1 MYFKSVRGKE
11 KNMKKNIYRL
21 ILAIILLFAHQTTV
35 LAQYVLLEADKQYEL
50 YNFKKAIDLYELA
63 YKKKPTLHAAERLA
77 QAYSYQNNYK
87 QAESWYAI
95 AAGIP
100 NTNPENVLHYAKA
113 LQQNS
118 KYAEAKAQYQKYSEL
133 NKTVDLRQQN
143 IWILSCDS
151 AGLWMKNPTKVTITN
166 EKILNTAQSDWG
178 AAVYGKSI
186 VFSSDRGNT
195 SADKVSGNR
204 PFLKFDGAKK
214 PDRVVYGWTGNHY
227 LRLYEKDENQDSIL
241 SFNLNA
247 NTDYHVGPAS
257 FSKDGN
263 EVFFT
268 LSKIPKKPVY
278 VNGKLATVNVGIY
291 SSKKDAD
298 GKWISPIPFKYNK
311 VDDYSVGDPFITAD
325 GNSLYFVSNMPN
337 GLGGTDIYICR
348 RTGTGDWGLPVNLK
362 EINTEGNER
371 TPVLDQEN
379 NLYFSTDGRV
389 GMGGLDI
396 FKTQL
401 LPGKIA
407 EPKNLGYPTNS
418 PQDDFTYL
426 KTSTLTGYFTSNRPG
441 GLGSDDIYSFKEQQR
456 AFVLKL
462 TGIVFDRKSNQPLM
476 NAIVTL
482 SKINGQTFKVQTDE
496 TGNFRFNLDQESDY
510 NLTGEKTNYRADVT
524 SFTTINLTVS
534 AEIKK
539 DLYLE
544 RIELEKAIKI
554 ENIYYDFDK
563 SNIRPDA
570 AVELDKLV
578 KIMKD
583 NPTIWIELGSHTD
596 SRGNDQYNQWLSQ
609 RRANSAVQYII
620 DRGIEKNRITA
631 KGYGESKLLNN
642 CSNGVKCSESAHQL
656 NRRTEFKI
664 VKQ

>member
-1 MYFKSVRGKE
+1 
-11 KNMKKNIYRL
+11 MKKSIYRL
-21 ILAIILLFAHQTTV
+21 ILVIALLFVHQTSA
-35 LAQYVLLEADKQYEL
+35 LAQYALFEADKQYEL
-50 YNFKKAIDLYELA
+50 YNFNKAIDLYELA
-63 YKKKPTLHAAERLA
+63 YMKKPTLHAAERLA

-95 AAGIP
+95 AAGMP

-118 KYAEAKAQYQKYSEL
+118 KYAEAKAQYQKYGEL
-133 NKTVDLRQQN
+133 EKTVDTKQQN
-143 IWILSCDS
+143 IWMLSCDS
-151 AGLWMKNPTKVTITN
+151 ARYWMKNPTTVAIAN
-166 EKILNTAQSDWG
+166 EKTMNSPQSDWG
-178 AAVYGKSI
+178 LTVYGNSV
-186 VFSSDRGNT
+186 VFSSDRGNIL
-195 SADKVSGNR
+195 ADRISGNR

-227 LRLYEKDENQDSIL
+227 LALYTKDENQDSIF
-241 SFNLNA
+241 SFNLNV
-247 NTDYHVGPAS
+247 NTDYHIGPAS

-278 VNGKLATVNVGIY
+278 VKGKMATVNVEIY
-291 SSKKDAD
+291 SSKKDAE
-298 GKWISPIPFKYNK
+298 GKWVSPIPFKYNK
-311 VDDYSVGDPFITAD
+311 VNDYSVGDPFLTAD
-325 GNSLYFVSNMPN
+325 GDNLYFVSNMPN
-337 GLGGTDIYICR
+337 GLGGTDIYLCK
-348 RTGTGDWGLPVNLK
+348 RTDDGDWGLPVNLK
-362 EINTEGNER
+362 EINTKGNER
-371 TPVLDQEN
+371 TPILDQGSD
-379 NLYFSTDGRV
+379 LYFSTDGRV
-389 GMGGLDI
+389 GMGGLDV
-396 FKTQL
+396 FKVQL
-401 LPGKIA
+401 LNGKFA

-418 PQDDFTYL
+418 PQDDFAYL
-426 KTSTLTGYFTSNRPG
+426 KISPLTGYFTSNRTG
-441 GLGSDDIYSFKEQQR
+441 GLGSDDIYSFTEQQIF
-456 AFVLKL
+456 ALKL
-462 TGIVFDRKSNQPLM
+462 IGSVFDRKNNQPLT

-482 SKINGQTFKVQTDE
+482 SKLNGQTFKVQTDE
-496 TGNFRFNLDQESDY
+496 TGSFRFNLDKESDY
-510 NLTGEKTNYRADVT
+510 NLTGEKSNYRADVEAL
-524 SFTTINLTVS
+524 TTINLTAS

-620 DRGIEKNRITA
+620 DHGIEKNRISA

-642 CSNGVKCSESAHQL
+642 CSNGIKCSEADHQL

-664 VKQ
+664 IKQ

>member
-1 MYFKSVRGKE
+1 ME
-11 KNMKKNIYRL
+11 KNIYRL
-21 ILAIILLFAHQTTV
+21 ILVITILFAHQTTT
-35 LAQYVLLEADKQYEL
+35 LAQYALLEADKQYEL
-50 YNFKKAIDLYELA
+50 YNYKKAIDLYELA
-63 YKKKPTLHAAERLA
+63 YKKKPSLHAAERLA

-95 AAGIP
+95 AAEMS

-118 KYAEAKAQYQKYSEL
+118 KYAEAKAQYQKYGEL
-133 NKTVDLRQQN
+133 KKTVDTKQLN
-143 IWILSCDS
+143 IWMLSCDS
-151 AGLWMKNPTKVTITN
+151 ARYWMTNPTTVAISN
-166 EKILNTAQSDWG
+166 ENMLNSPQSDWG
-178 AAVYGKSI
+178 PTMYGNSI
-186 VFSSDRGNT
+186 VFSSDRGKVL
-195 SADKVSGNR
+195 ADKVSGNR

-227 LRLYEKDENQDSIL
+227 LALYIKDENQDSIF
-241 SFNLNA
+241 SFDLNA

-257 FSKDGN
+257 FRKDGN

-278 VNGKLATVNVGIY
+278 VKGKMATVNVGIY
-291 SSKKDAD
+291 SSKKTAD
-298 GKWISPIPFKYNK
+298 GKWTNPIPFKYNK
-311 VDDYSVGDPFITAD
+311 VDDYSVGDPFITAE

-337 GLGGTDIYICR
+337 GLGGTDIYVCQR
-348 RTGTGDWGLPVNLK
+348 SDTGDWGLPVNLR

-371 TPVLDQEN
+371 TPILDSEN
-379 NLYFSTDGRV
+379 NLYFSTDGRI
-389 GMGGLDI
+389 GMGGLDV
-396 FKTQL
+396 FKTRL
-401 LPGKIA
+401 LTGKIV

-426 KTSTLTGYFTSNRPG
+426 KTSPLTGYFTSNRPG
-441 GLGSDDIYSFKEQQR
+441 GLGSDDIYSFTAQQTF
-456 AFVLKL
+456 ALKL
-462 TGIVFDRKSNQPLM
+462 TGNVFDRENNQPLV

-482 SKINGQTFKVQTDE
+482 SKVNGQTFKVQTDE
-496 TGNFRFNLDQESDY
+496 TGSFRFNLDKESDY
-510 NLTGEKTNYRADVT
+510 NLTGEKSNYRADLT
-524 SFTTINLTVS
+524 SFTTISLTAS

-563 SNIRPDA
+563 SNIRADA

-578 KIMKD
+578 RIMKD

-596 SRGNDQYNQWLSQ
+596 SRANDQYNQWLSQ

-620 DRGIEKNRITA
+620 DRGIEKNRISA

-642 CSNGVKCSESAHQL
+642 CSNGVKCSEADHQL

-664 VKQ
+664 IKQ

>member
-1 MYFKSVRGKE
+1 
-11 KNMKKNIYRL
+11 
-21 ILAIILLFAHQTTV
+21 
-35 LAQYVLLEADKQYEL
+35 
-50 YNFKKAIDLYELA
+50 
-63 YKKKPTLHAAERLA
+63 
-77 QAYSYQNNYK
+77 
-87 QAESWYAI
+87 
-95 AAGIP
+95 
-100 NTNPENVLHYAKA
+100 
-113 LQQNS
+113 
-118 KYAEAKAQYQKYSEL
+118 
-133 NKTVDLRQQN
+133 
-143 IWILSCDS
+143 
-151 AGLWMKNPTKVTITN
+151 
-166 EKILNTAQSDWG
+166 
-178 AAVYGKSI
+178 
-186 VFSSDRGNT
+186 
-195 SADKVSGNR
+195 
-204 PFLKFDGAKK
+204 
-214 PDRVVYGWTGNHY
+214 
-227 LRLYEKDENQDSIL
+227 
-241 SFNLNA
+241 
-247 NTDYHVGPAS
+247 
-257 FSKDGN
+257 
-263 EVFFT
+263 
-268 LSKIPKKPVY
+268 
-278 VNGKLATVNVGIY
+278 
-291 SSKKDAD
+291 
-298 GKWISPIPFKYNK
+298 
-311 VDDYSVGDPFITAD
+311 
-325 GNSLYFVSNMPN
+325 
-337 GLGGTDIYICR
+337 
-348 RTGTGDWGLPVNLK
+348 LPVNLK

>member
-1 MYFKSVRGKE
+1 
-11 KNMKKNIYRL
+11 MKKNIYRL
-21 ILAIILLFAHQTTV
+21 MLAITVLFTYQTKV
-35 LAQYVLLEADKQYEL
+35 LAQYALVAADKEYEL
-50 YNFKKAIDLYELA
+50 YNFNKAIDLYEQA

-95 AAGIP
+95 AAGMST
-100 NTNPENVLHYAKA
+100 TNPENVLHYAKA

-118 KYAEAKAQYQKYSEL
+118 KYAEAKAQYQKYGEL
-133 NKTVDLRQQN
+133 NKDVDPKEQD
-143 IWILSCDS
+143 IWLLSCDS
-151 AGLWMKNPTKVTITN
+151 AGFWMKNPTAVAITN
-166 EKILNTAQSDWG
+166 EKILNTPQSDWG
-178 AAVYGKSI
+178 ATVYGNSI

-195 SADKVSGNR
+195 SADKLSGNR
-204 PFLKFDGAKK
+204 PFLKFDGGKR
-214 PDRVVYGWTGNHY
+214 PDRTVYGWTGNHY
-227 LRLYEKDENQDSIL
+227 LRLYRKDENQDSIFN
-241 SFNLNA
+241 FNLNA

-278 VNGKLATVNVGIY
+278 VKGKLATVNVEIY
-291 SSKKDAD
+291 SSKKGAD
-298 GKWISPIPFKYNK
+298 GKWTSPISFKYNK

-325 GNSLYFVSNMPN
+325 GNSLYFASNMPS
-337 GLGGTDIYICR
+337 GLGGTDIYICQ
-348 RTGTGDWGLPVNLK
+348 RTGTGDWGLPVNLR

-371 TPVLDQEN
+371 TPILDNEH
-379 NLYFSTDGRV
+379 NLYFSTDGRI
-389 GMGGLDI
+389 GMGGLDV
-396 FKTQL
+396 FKVKL
-401 LPGKIA
+401 LTGKIA

-426 KTSTLTGYFTSNRPG
+426 KTSPLTGYFTSNRTG
-441 GLGSDDIYSFKEQQR
+441 GLGSDDIYSFKEQQIF
-456 AFVLKL
+456 ALKL
-462 TGIVFDRKSNQPLM
+462 IGVVFDRDNNRPLA
-476 NAIVTL
+476 NAIVAL
-482 SKINGQTFKVQTDE
+482 SKINGQTMKVQTDE
-496 TGNFRFNLDQESDY
+496 TGSFSFNLDKESDY
-510 NLTGEKTNYRADVT
+510 NLTGEKSNYRADVA
-524 SFTTINLTVS
+524 SLTTINLTAS

-544 RIELEKAIKI
+544 KIELEKAIKI

-609 RRANSAVQYII
+609 RRANSAVQYMI
-620 DRGIEKNRITA
+620 DHGISKNRITA

-642 CSNGVKCSESAHQL
+642 CSNGVKCSEADHQL

>member
-1 MYFKSVRGKE
+1 M

-21 ILAIILLFAHQTTV
+21 FLAVTVLFAYQNTV
-35 LAQYVLLEADKQYEL
+35 FAQYARLEADKQYEL
-50 YNFKKAIDLYELA
+50 YNFNKAIDLYELA

-95 AAGIP
+95 AAGMS

-118 KYAEAKAQYQKYSEL
+118 KYAEAKAQYQKYGEL
-133 NKTVDLRQQN
+133 NKDVDPKEQN
-143 IWILSCDS
+143 LWLLGCDS
-151 AGLWMKNPTKVTITN
+151 AGFWMKNPATVVITN

-178 AAVYGKSI
+178 ATVYGNSI

-204 PFLKFDGAKK
+204 PFLKFDGAKR
-214 PDRVVYGWTGNHY
+214 PDRTVYGWTGNHY
-227 LRLYEKDENQDSIL
+227 LKLYEKDENQDSIF

-257 FSKDGN
+257 FSKDGK
-263 EVFFT
+263 EAFFT

-278 VNGKLATVNVGIY
+278 VKGKLATVNVEIY
-291 SSKKDAD
+291 SSKKSAD
-298 GKWISPIPFKYNK
+298 GKWASPIPFKYNK

-337 GLGGTDIYICR
+337 GLGGTDIYRCQR
-348 RTGTGDWGLPVNLK
+348 NGAGDWGLPVNLK
-362 EINTEGNER
+362 EINTKGNER
-371 TPVLDQEN
+371 TPVLDNEH

-396 FKTQL
+396 FKAQL
-401 LPGKIA
+401 LNGKFA
-407 EPKNLGYPTNS
+407 GLKNLGYPTNS
-418 PQDDFTYL
+418 PQDDFAYL
-426 KTSTLTGYFTSNRPG
+426 KTSPLTGYFTSNRSG
-441 GLGSDDIYSFKEQQR
+441 GLGSDDIYSFTEQQIF
-456 AFVLKL
+456 ALKL
-462 TGIVFDRKSNQPLM
+462 TGSVFDRKTNQPLV

-482 SKINGQTFKVQTDE
+482 SKINGQTLKVQTDE
-496 TGNFRFNLDQESDY
+496 TGNFRFNLDKESDY
-510 NLTGEKTNYRADVT
+510 VLTGEKSNYRADVA
-524 SFTTINLTVS
+524 SLTTINLTAS
-534 AEIKK
+534 AEIKR

-544 RIELEKAIKI
+544 KIELEKAIKI
-554 ENIYYDFDK
+554 ENIYYDFDQ
-563 SNIRPDA
+563 SNIRSDA
-570 AVELDKLV
+570 AVELNKLV
-578 KIMKD
+578 KILKD

-620 DRGIEKNRITA
+620 DHGIGKNRITA

-642 CSNGVKCSESAHQL
+642 CSNGVKCSEANHQL
-656 NRRTEFKI
+656 NRRTAFKI
-664 VKQ
+664 IKQ